1 MDSGN
6 KKKLKPNKSS
16 IVRIIISNFDDKQ
29 IKEIKVLYSKQGG
42 VDVIRLNGTEPDE
55 KGRIKFNFKS
65 ASNRLEDEQTYSLG
79 ENDGQT
85 FFVTTNEDETELCVT
100 KRSKFTNEIIK
111 EYRLFGEYVATN
123 SNEKKVIV
131 SVSDD
136 IDYSGEKYQ
145 NSQRKNKRTINQSTN
160 RMLLDLDVINNYRQI
175 GSESDKIDKNVII
188 DSKEIYKI
196 NKFLNYRSDMIIY
209 YQIINNFL
217 MQGSAKRDDFENEIW
232 KYVKS
237 TDSKTKKKF
246 LNELRVEYLPEDCRK
261 RLKELKT
268 LNFIEEGRNII
279 LAGSELLFTFLS
291 LRAERKSTIITTNLS
306 FDRWNEIFN
315 DPVLTAAL
323 IDRLTHKSYVINM
336 NGDSYRIKETREWLE
351 ETN

>member
-1 MDSGN
+1 
-6 KKKLKPNKSS
+6 
-16 IVRIIISNFDDKQ
+16 
-29 IKEIKVLYSKQGG
+29 
-42 VDVIRLNGTEPDE
+42 
-55 KGRIKFNFKS
+55 
-65 ASNRLEDEQTYSLG
+65 
-79 ENDGQT
+79 
-85 FFVTTNEDETELCVT
+85 
-100 KRSKFTNEIIK
+100 
-111 EYRLFGEYVATN
+111 
-123 SNEKKVIV
+123 
-131 SVSDD
+131 
-136 IDYSGEKYQ
+136 
-145 NSQRKNKRTINQSTN
+145 
-160 RMLLDLDVINNYRQI
+160 
-175 GSESDKIDKNVII
+175 
-188 DSKEIYKI
+188 
-196 NKFLNYRSDMIIY
+196 
-209 YQIINNFL
+209 